1 MHALLSHTLPVPTPA
16 LSHLAHSLLLPF
28 LHQHAKCAACHGP
41 LEPPTISFLCL
52 HSYHPACLAEE
63 GEVSSGPPAQP
74 KAGAPGGAAGKGP
87 NHWQSAKV
95 AARAAAAE
103 AAKTPL
109 ERAREAA
116 ERATAAAAAA
126 VAKAEA
132 LERETADRCGGG
144 VG

>member
-1 MHALLSHTLPVPTPA
+1 MHDGPSTGVPHGCSYSEESQAALYNHNKGAGPA
-16 LSHLAHSLLLPF
+16 YSNAAYHL
-28 LHQHAKCAACHGP
+28 
-41 LEPPTISFLCL
+41 
-52 HSYHPACLAEE
+52 ACLAEE

-74 KAGAPGGAAGKGP
+74 KAGATSGVAPKGP

-109 ERAREAA
+109 ERAREEA